1 MKKKVLFYNGSLR
14 MGGIERVLVE
24 VLQNLDRSSLDIDL
38 VIEDG
43 IRSLNVFEK
52 DIPKDIKLCYLKPE
66 EIIKKTD
73 FYRQNRKNLF
83 YKIMYNL
90 MMAYEGYV
98 KKENLKKI
106 VKDKHYDV
114 VIDFDMG
121 LSKQIDLIN
130 AKKKIAWVHS
140 SIEKWYVKDSRI
152 KRLGERLKKYDKI
165 VTICDAMKEST
176 EKLYPFLKNKIIR
189 IYNPFNFERIIEH
202 SKEKVDKNLKE
213 YYEKDFIVSVMRL
226 TENSKDFNTLIS
238 GFKLAKEKGIKEKL
252 YILGDGSDREKIEE
266 KIKKEGME
274 REIIL
279 LGNVKNPY
287 PWIKKA
293 KILVHSSR
301 FEGLPTV
308 LLEGLI
314 LDKIVISSD
323 CPTGPREILENGEIG
338 YLYSVGDYRKLGE
351 LIVENLENSDI
362 NLDLIRER
370 ILKYSKDVVIKEY
383 EKIILG

>member
-24 VLQNLDRSSLDIDL
+24 VLQNLDRSNLDIDL

-52 DIPKDIKLCYLKPE
+52 DIPKDIKLYYLKPE
-66 EIIKKTD
+66 AVIKKTD
-73 FYRQNRKNLF
+73 FYRQNRKNIF

-90 MMAYEGYV
+90 MMAYEGYI
-98 KKENLKKI
+98 KKQNLKKI

-121 LSKQIDLIN
+121 LSKQIDLVD

-140 SIEKWYVKDSRI
+140 SIEKWYVKENRI

-176 EKLYPFLKNKIIR
+176 EKLYPLLKEKIIR
-189 IYNPFNFERIIEH
+189 IYNPFNFERIIEN
-202 SKEKVDKNLKE
+202 SKEKVDENLKE

-226 TENSKDFNTLIS
+226 TENSKDFDTLIS
-238 GFKLAKEKGIKEKL
+238 GFKLAKEKGGKEKL
-252 YILGDGSDREKIEE
+252 YILGEGSDREKIEE

-274 REIIL
+274 NEIIL

-338 YLYSVGDYRKLGE
+338 YLYNIGDYKKLGE
-351 LIVENLENSDI
+351 LIVKNLENSDI
-362 NLDLIRER
+362 DLDLVRER
-370 ILKYSKDVVIKEY
+370 ISKYSKDIVIKEY
-383 EKIILG
+383 EKIIEN